1 MRNQYVAYKEVFF
14 ASLTLPE
21 VTNKTESLIFAG
33 SLGRTNLGRENI
45 AKSPKLIPKDYYSR
59 MAKSKYILSPN
70 GDRPECYRH
79 YEAIG
84 LGTMPITEL
93 DPMLFHHFEQNVIYN
108 TSDWNVT
115 MLEIRLNPEP
125 VVNRNLIRE
134 AYWMEWANEQ
144 AGLSL
149 NWNDYSNGN
158 GLSDEETALLASM
171 AWPIHSNSIVTANKQ
186 R

>member
-1 MRNQYVAYKEVFF
+1 
-14 ASLTLPE
+14 
-21 VTNKTESLIFAG
+21 
-33 SLGRTNLGRENI
+33 
-45 AKSPKLIPKDYYSR
+45 

-115 MLEIRLNPEP
+115 MLETRLNPEP

-158 GLSDEETALLASM
+158 
-171 AWPIHSNSIVTANKQ
+171 V